1 MTLKNRYDSV
11 MENIYV
17 TEEMHDRIIEN
28 ISNSD
33 LGAMPKKVRSI
44 VKYKN
49 IVAIAACF
57 VLLFVGVMTIPN
69 LMKTND
75 EPIVETAPSITKY
88 KTIEELSKVVGFD
101 MNEIQDIPF
110 EVEQTVYT
118 AYGYDLAEIAYVN
131 KDYTVSFRKSVGSED
146 NSGDYNEYTSI
157 EDITIKDHTVSIKG
171 NKDLYSLA
179 IWENDGY
186 AYSIYSSQGL
196 SKKQLVDMLE
206 NVQ

>member
-11 MENIYV
+11 MENIYI

-33 LGAMPKKVRSI
+33 LGARPKEVMSI

-57 VLLFVGVMTIPN
+57 VLLFVGVITIPN

-75 EPIVETAPSITKY
+75 EPIVETAPGITEY
-88 KTIEELSKVVGFD
+88 KTIGELSKAVGFD
-101 MNEIQDIPF
+101 ISELKNIPF
-110 EVEQTVYT
+110 EVRETSYI
-118 AYGYDLAEIAYVN
+118 AYGNDLAEIE
-131 KDYTVSFRKSVGSED
+131 YTNMEHTISFRKSVGTED
-146 NSGDYNEYTSI
+146 SSGVYNEYTSI
-157 EDITIKDHTVSIKG
+157 KDITINDHTVTIKG
-171 NKDLYSLA
+171 DKDLYSLA

-186 AYSIYSSQGL
+186 AYSIYSSIGISETEL
-196 SKKQLVDMLE
+196 KDMIKS
-206 NVQ
+206 VQ

>member
-1 MTLKNRYDSV
+1 MKNRYDSV

-33 LGAMPKKVRSI
+33 LGARPQKVMSI

-57 VLLFVGVMTIPN
+57 VLLFVGVITIPI

-75 EPIVETAPSITKY
+75 EPIVETAPGITEY
-88 KTIEELSKVVGFD
+88 KTVGELSKAVGFD
-101 MNEIQDIPF
+101 MKEIQDIPF
-110 EVEQTVYT
+110 EVEQIVYT
-118 AYGYDLAEIAYVN
+118 AYGHDLAEITYVN
-131 KDYTVSFRKSVGSED
+131 KDYTVSFRKSAGSED

-157 EDITIKDHTVSIKG
+157 KDIAINDHTVTIKG
-171 NKDLYSLA
+171 DKDLYSLA

-186 AYSIYSSQGL
+186 AYSIYSSVGISETEL
-196 SKKQLVDMLE
+196 IDMVKS
-206 NVQ
+206 VQ